1 MGQLRV
7 LVVGAGAVGQVYA
20 HHFQR
25 GGAAVTMFVRA
36 KYQAEAAAGFTL
48 YRLRR
53 RKVEAQR
60 FEGFAVATTAA
71 EVAAARFDQIV
82 LTVATPAL
90 RGPWL
95 AELIAAAGDA
105 TIVSL
110 QPGLDARALVL
121 AAGVDEARL
130 VRGLISLISYH
141 APLPGETR
149 FPTPGMAY
157 WFPPLAPCPF
167 AGPRDRTAAVV
178 AALRAGG
185 FPAKVAKDTSA
196 AEAFPSAVMM
206 PYLAALE
213 LGGWTVRGAVQR
225 GTLAEGAAAARQAIA
240 VVRHVLGRPPLGVRL
255 LARPRVLRTGLWF
268 ARPLIPIP
276 LEVYLEAHF
285 TKVGDQTAE
294 MLDAYV
300 AKGRAAGLPVDALE
314 ALAARLAAQRGAP
327 KTGSPSTGSS
337 TGGG

>member
-1 MGQLRV
+1 MPL
-7 LVVGAGAVGQVYA
+7 AP
-20 HHFQR
+20 
-25 GGAAVTMFVRA
+25 
-36 KYQAEAAAGFTL
+36 K
-48 YRLRR
+48 
-53 RKVEAQR
+53 
-60 FEGFAVATTAA
+60 
-71 EVAAARFDQIV
+71 
-82 LTVATPAL
+82 
-90 RGPWL
+90 L

-255 LARPRVLRTGLWF
+255 LARPRLLRAGLWC
-268 ARPLIPIP
+268 ARPLIPLP
-276 LEVYLEAHF
+276 LEIYLEAHF

-294 MLDAYV
+294 MLEAYV

-314 ALAARLAAQRGAP
+314 ALAARLAAQRSAP
-327 KTGSPSTGSS
+327 KTESRSTGSS
-337 TGGG
+337 TAGG

>member
-1 MGQLRV
+1 MASLRV

-20 HHFQR
+20 RHYQR
-25 GGAAVTMFVRA
+25 GGAEVTLYVRER
-36 KYQAEAAAGFTL
+36 YRAEAARGFDL

-53 RKVEAQR
+53 RRVEAER
-60 FEGFAVATTAA
+60 LDGCAVVTTADQ
-71 EVAAARFDQIV
+71 VAATRFDQVV

-90 RGPWL
+90 RGSWL
-95 AELIAAAGDA
+95 PALLAAAGDA
-105 TIVSL
+105 TIVML

-121 AAGVDEARL
+121 AAGAAEARL
-130 VRGLISLISYH
+130 VKGLISLISYH

-157 WFPPLAPCPF
+157 WLPPGAPCPF

-185 FPAKVAKDTSA
+185 FPAKVARDTGA

-213 LGGWTVRGAVQR
+213 LGGWTVRGAVR
-225 GTLAEGAAAARQAIA
+225 AGTLADGAAAARQAIA
-240 VVRHVLGRPPLGVRL
+240 VVRHELGRPPLGVRL
-255 LARPRVLRTGLWF
+255 LARPRLLRAGLWF
-268 ARPLIPIP
+268 ARPIIP
-276 LEVYLEAHF
+276 LPLETYLEAHF
-285 TKVGDQTAE
+285 TKVGDQTLE

-300 AKGRAAGLPVDALE
+300 ARGRAAGLPVDALE
-314 ALAARLAAQRGAP
+314 ALAARLRATRAA
-327 KTGSPSTGSS
+327 
-337 TGGG
+337 